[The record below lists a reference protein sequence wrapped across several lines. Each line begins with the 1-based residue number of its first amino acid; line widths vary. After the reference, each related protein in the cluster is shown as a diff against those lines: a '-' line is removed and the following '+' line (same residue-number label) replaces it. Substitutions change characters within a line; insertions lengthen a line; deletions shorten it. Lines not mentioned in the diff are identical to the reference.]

1 MFRMTIDW
9 NAFTLHAA
17 VVALI
22 GGGMIGMAA
31 VWLAWTN
38 GRIAGISGIL
48 GHLIELL
55 VQQKREHFGWRVAFL
70 IGLIGAPVLWTM
82 VTSLPP
88 SVQQSGTLGLVI
100 GGFLVGLGTRYA
112 NGCTSGH
119 GICGLSRFSLRSLMA
134 VCSFM
139 GSAIVTVYVLRHVL
153 GVGL

>member
-1 MFRMTIDW
+1 MTIDW
-9 NAFTLHAA
+9 DAFTLNAA
-17 VVALI
+17 IAALI
-22 GGGMIGMAA
+22 GGGMIGLAA

-70 IGLIGAPVLWTM
+70 IGLIGTPAVWSTLRA
-82 VTSLPP
+82 LPQ
-88 SVQQSGTLGLVI
+88 SVQQIGTMGLVI
-100 GGFLVGLGTRYA
+100 GGLLVGLGTRYA

-139 GSAIVTVYVLRHVL
+139 GSAIVTVFIMRHVL
-153 GVGL
+153 GA

>member
-1 MFRMTIDW
+1 MTIDW
-9 NAFTLHAA
+9 DAFTLNAA
-17 VVALI
+17 IAALI
-22 GGGMIGMAA
+22 GGGMIGLAA

-70 IGLIGAPVLWTM
+70 IGLIGAPTVWSMLTA
-82 VTSLPP
+82 LPQ
-88 SVQQSGTLGLVI
+88 SVQQIGTMGLVI
-100 GGFLVGLGTRYA
+100 GGLLVGLGTRYA

-139 GSAIVTVYVLRHVL
+139 GSAIVTVFIMRHVL
-153 GVGL
+153 GA